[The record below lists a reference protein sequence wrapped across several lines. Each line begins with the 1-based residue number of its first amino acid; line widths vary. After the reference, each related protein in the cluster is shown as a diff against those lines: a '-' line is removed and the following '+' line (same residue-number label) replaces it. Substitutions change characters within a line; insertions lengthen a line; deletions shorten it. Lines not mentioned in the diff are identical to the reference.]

1 MSNLCFEVGRQVDDL
16 DSTKRALLGADAA
29 ANAES
34 FRDVCDL
41 GLGRHLDA
49 EFAGADDRA

>member
-1 MSNLCFEVGRQVDDL
+1 MGNLCLEVGRQVDDL

-41 GLGRHLDA
+41 GLGRDLDA